1 MKFFDLHCHPSLKPM
16 LSLARHRPTPWDY
29 ISVKADNI
37 ISNIYDSQS
46 NADQLMEGSC
56 NLACVALYPLE
67 EAIAEQSLLQLVAGP
82 VRYIDKRQ
90 IRRISKVKDGF
101 TYSDLLQDELH
112 SLVAHKTNPV
122 EPLEQIKIITSM
134 DQYDPDDDETLHVI
148 ITIEG
153 GHALYY
159 GKNQWG
165 DAGKVVQN
173 IEKLKTNSGFRVLYI
188 TPTHLSQNAFINHA
202 HGMKIFSK
210 RDFVPMGHGIT
221 PLGHEVIKTCL
232 AGSNGNRILIDIK
245 HFSLCSRLQ
254 YYQIYGVEAPIIASH
269 VGVTGCSYK
278 DMPERSI
285 KKRHKRGFAKV
296 KYEKLKGHIEG
307 TCFNPNSINLYDEDI
322 EHILES
328 GGLIGLNLDQR
339 ILGYTDF
346 LGIDTLVKESSKE
359 FVSLMEV
366 NLFEKGAK
374 FTVRNEEIE
383 SDREDQEDETFEKL
397 ILSGNIG
404 HRISKN
410 IHVHTKYLLN
420 NILHIL
426 QVGQKLKTTKGIDP
440 TDHIC
445 IGSDFDG
452 LVNAIDSCTTANKF
466 PQLAQSLES
475 AINDVGSELIPDA
488 VRLVEKICFTN
499 GYEFLMKHFK

>member
-1 MKFFDLHCHPSLKPM
+1 M
-16 LSLARHRPTPWDY
+16 LSLVRNRPTPWDY
-29 ISVKADNI
+29 ISVKADNTA
-37 ISNIYDSQS
+37 SNIYDSQS
-46 NADQLMEGSC
+46 NADQLVEGGC

-67 EAIAEQSLLQLVAGP
+67 EAIAQQSLLQLMAEPGG
-82 VRYIDKRQ
+82 YIDKRQ
-90 IRRISKVKDGF
+90 IRRISKAIEGF
-101 TYSDLLQDELH
+101 TYADLLQDELH
-112 SLVAHKTNPV
+112 SLVTHKINPG
-122 EPLEQIKIITSM
+122 EPQKQIKIITSM
-134 DQYDPDDDETLHVI
+134 DQYDPDDEETLHVI

-173 IEKLKTNSGFRVLYI
+173 IGKLKDNLGFRVLYI

-254 YYQIYGVEAPIIASH
+254 YYQTYGVETPIIASH

-278 DMPERSI
+278 NMPERTI

-307 TCFNPNSINLYDEDI
+307 TFFNPNSINLYDEDI
-322 EHILES
+322 EHLLES
-328 GGLIGLNLDQR
+328 GGLIGLSLDHR
-339 ILGYTDF
+339 MLGYTGF
-346 LGIDTLVKESSKE
+346 LGIDTLVKESGKE

-366 NLFEKGAK
+366 NLFEKGSK

-397 ILSGNIG
+397 LLSGNIG

-426 QVGQKLKTTKGIDP
+426 KVGQILRETKGIDP
-440 TDHIC
+440 ADHIC

-452 LVNAIDSCTTANKF
+452 LVNAIDSCTAANKF

-475 AINDVGSELIPDA
+475 AMHDLGSELIPDA
-488 VRLVEKICFTN
+488 ASFVKKLCFTN
-499 GYEFLMKHFK
+499 GYEFLKKHFK